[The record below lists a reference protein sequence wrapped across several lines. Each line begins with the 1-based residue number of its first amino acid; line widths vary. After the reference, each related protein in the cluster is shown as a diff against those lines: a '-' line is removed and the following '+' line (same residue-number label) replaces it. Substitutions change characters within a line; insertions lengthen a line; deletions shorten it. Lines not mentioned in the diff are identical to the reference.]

1 MCGGWGVG
9 VRRTGRGMEGEDR
22 ISYCVFIIIA
32 SYQADGESSRF
43 KWSEATEQEYSWE
56 GMDFS

>member
-1 MCGGWGVG
+1 
-9 VRRTGRGMEGEDR
+9 MEGEDR